1 MARCAAL
8 VCSPEELTAK
18 VQALEELIPPSGFGA
33 WVHYLIEHAAGIIL
47 LLGGFFI
54 LGLLLWWL
62 LAGGARG
69 LRRLVPKSASLSP
82 DGASITFE
90 ALAEQTNA
98 MMEAMQAHVVQ
109 DAALREFR
117 AFADGVRKLG
127 GAAPGKDLADALRM
141 LALPAAPPPP
151 WVQSSFAD
159 RPPKPQLRPLSV
171 LWVLPDPEARAFER
185 QVVKA
190 MGNRIELR
198 TGTEAAR
205 DRLLSGV
212 PYDLVVVED
221 AALGPKG
228 QPAGIELALDL
239 LRGMRTLSG
248 VGVPRDVQVGS
259 VMRLALLAADS
270 DVEARQKAV
279 DDTLDALGTR
289 GREALAPHVLVT
301 GDFYDLRRAVRWLQ
315 KEGTPAK
322 PHP

>member
-1 MARCAAL
+1 MAQCAAD
-8 VCSPEELTAK
+8 VCSLKELTDR
-18 VQALEELIPPSGFGA
+18 VDGLEKLLPPSDFGG
-33 WVHYLIEHAAGIIL
+33 WVRYVIEHAAGIIL
-47 LLGGFFI
+47 LLGGFFV
-54 LGLLLWWL
+54 LGLLIWWL
-62 LAGGARG
+62 RAGGARG

-90 ALAEQTNA
+90 TLAEQTNA

-127 GAAPGKDLADALRM
+127 GAAPGKDLADVLRT
-141 LALPAAPPPP
+141 LALPVAPPTP

-221 AALGPKG
+221 AALGPEG

-239 LRGMRTLSG
+239 LQGMQTLSG
-248 VGVPRDVQVGS
+248 VGVPREVQAGAA
-259 VMRLALLAADS
+259 MRLALLAADS

-279 DDTLDALGTR
+279 DDTLDALGTQ
-289 GREALAPHVLVT
+289 GRAALAPHVLVT

-315 KEGTPAK
+315 KEGAPAK